1 MGKFFLMKYFS
12 PLIFKLFVA
21 FLLISVSVQGMEV
34 NYKISTPEPH
44 THYVEVE
51 MDVRDFKGT
60 EMDVKMPV
68 WAPGSYLVREFA
80 KSVEDFSANTNG
92 KPLEVKK
99 VNKNTW
105 RIYKGKK
112 DKVVIKYRV
121 YAFEL
126 SVRTSYVDV
135 DHAYFNGT
143 SIFMYVKDNL
153 DATGNLTIVPHK
165 NWKKVNTGLA
175 KVEGSEWVRSYP
187 HYDILVDS
195 PIEIGNQLTFDFT
208 AAGVK
213 HTVAMFGEGNYNV
226 ETLKKDMARIIETT
240 SDIFGF
246 NPNKEYTFIIHNLT
260 QGSGGLEHLNS
271 TTLQVDRW
279 TYEGAKYD
287 GFLSLVAHEYF
298 HLWNVKRIRPINLGP
313 FNYDGENYTP
323 LLWIMEGFTSYYDEL
338 ILQRSGDYSKD
349 TYIRKMAGTAT
360 RVENQPGNKVLPVSE
375 SSLDAWVKLYRP
387 NENSYNTTISYY
399 SKGSLVAMVLDLE
412 IIHSTHGEKSLDDV
426 LIYLYK
432 EYYEKKGRGFTPEEA
447 RMAIEHIAGKNLDE
461 IFNKYING
469 TETIDYAKYFNY
481 AGLNVV
487 DANENNNNSSF
498 GVFTKEEDGKLL
510 VSTVVRNTTAY
521 EGQLSVN
528 DELIAINGKRV
539 NKANMSSIFD
549 MYRVGDEI
557 NVLVSRDGMLRTL
570 TMTVKK
576 DPSVKY
582 VVEAQE
588 DMSEDQRK
596 VLDKWLR

>member
-1 MGKFFLMKYFS
+1 MKYFS
-12 PLIFKLFVA
+12 SLVSSLFVA
-21 FLLISVSVQGMEV
+21 FLLLSVSGYAIEV
-34 NYKISTPEPH
+34 NYKISTPNPH
-44 THYVEVE
+44 THYVQVE
-51 MDVRDFKGT
+51 MEVTNFKGS

-80 KSVEDFSANTNG
+80 KSVEGFKAHTGS
-92 KPLEVKK
+92 KELEVKK

-112 DKVVIKYRV
+112 DKATIKYKV

-143 SIFMYVKDNL
+143 SVFMYVKDEL
-153 DATGNLTIVPHK
+153 DASGILTIVPYQ

-175 KVEGSEWVRSYP
+175 KKDGSEWVRSYP
-187 HYDILVDS
+187 NYDILVDS
-195 PIEIGNQLTFDFT
+195 PIEIGNQLTFDFM

-213 HTVAMFGEGNYNV
+213 HTVAMFGEGNFDI
-226 ETLKKDMARIIETT
+226 EKLKKDMARIVETT
-240 SDIFGF
+240 TDIFGF

-260 QGSGGLEHLNS
+260 NGSGGLEHLNS
-271 TTLQVDRW
+271 TTLQVNRW
-279 TYEGAKYD
+279 TYEGSKYE

-349 TYIRKMAGTAT
+349 TYLRKMAGTAT
-360 RVENQPGNKVLPVSE
+360 RVENQPGNKVLPVAE

-399 SKGSLVAMVLDLE
+399 SKGSLVAMILDLE
-412 IIHSTHGEKSLDDV
+412 IINSTNAEKSLDDV

-447 RMAIEHIAGKNLDE
+447 RTAIEHVAGKKLDE
-461 IFNKYING
+461 IFDRYING
-469 TETIDYAKYFNY
+469 TETIDYAKYFGY

-487 DANENNNNSSF
+487 DANASKNKASF
-498 GVFTKEEDGKLL
+498 GVFTKKEDGKLI

-521 EGQLSVN
+521 EGKISVN
-528 DELIAINGKRV
+528 DEIIAINGMRV
-539 NKANMSSIFD
+539 TKSSLSSVFD
-549 MYRVGDEI
+549 MFAVGEEI
-557 NVLVSRDGMLRTL
+557 EVLVSRDGLLRTL
-570 TMTVKK
+570 TMTVKN
-576 DPSVKY
+576 DPSVRY
-582 VVEAQE
+582 VLEAE
-588 DMSEDQRK
+588 EEMSDAQRK
-596 VLDKWLR
+596 VFEKWLR

>member
-1 MGKFFLMKYFS
+1 MKYFS
-12 PLIFKLFVA
+12 SLVSILFVA
-21 FLLISVSVQGMEV
+21 FLLLSASSYAINV
-34 NYKISTPEPH
+34 NYKISTPNPH

-51 MDVRDFKGT
+51 MEVSNFKGT

-80 KSVEDFSANTNG
+80 KSVEDFKAHTDS
-92 KPLEVKK
+92 KELEVKK

-112 DKVVIKYRV
+112 DKATIKYKV

-143 SIFMYVKDNL
+143 SVFMYVKDEL
-153 DATGNLTIVPHK
+153 DASGTLTIVPHK

-175 KVEGSEWVRSYP
+175 KKDGNNWVRTYP
-187 HYDILVDS
+187 NYDILVDS
-195 PIEIGNQLTFDFT
+195 PIEIGNQLTFDFM

-213 HTVAMFGEGNYNV
+213 HTVAMFGEGNFDI
-226 ETLKKDMARIIETT
+226 EKLKKDMARIVETT
-240 SDIFGF
+240 TNIFGF

-260 QGSGGLEHLNS
+260 KGSGGLEHLNS
-271 TTLQVDRW
+271 TTLQVNRW
-279 TYEGAKYD
+279 TYEGSKYE

-349 TYIRKMAGTAT
+349 TYLRKMAGTAT
-360 RVENQPGNKVLPVSE
+360 RVENQPGNKVLPVAE

-399 SKGSLVAMVLDLE
+399 SKGSLVAMILDLE
-412 IIHSTHGEKSLDDV
+412 IINSSNAEKSLDDV

-447 RMAIEHIAGKNLDE
+447 RAAIEHVAGKKLDE
-461 IFNKYING
+461 IFDRYING
-469 TETIDYAKYFNY
+469 TETIDYAKYFGY

-487 DANENNNNSSF
+487 DANASKNKTSF
-498 GVFTKEEDGKLL
+498 GVFTKTEDGKLI

-521 EGQLSVN
+521 EGKISVK
-528 DELIAINGKRV
+528 DEIIAINGMRV
-539 NKANMSSIFD
+539 SKSSLSSVFE
-549 MYRVGDEI
+549 MFAVGEEI
-557 NVLVSRDGMLRTL
+557 EVLVSRDGLLRTL
-570 TMTVKK
+570 KMTVKI
-576 DPSVKY
+576 DPSVRY
-582 VVEAQE
+582 VLEAE
-588 DMSEDQRK
+588 EEMSDTQRK
-596 VLDKWLR
+596 VFEKWLR

>member
-1 MGKFFLMKYFS
+1 MKYFS
-12 PLIFKLFVA
+12 SLVSTLFVT
-21 FLLISVSVQGMEV
+21 FLLLSVSVQAIEV
-34 NYKISTPEPH
+34 NYKISTPNPH

-51 MDVRDFKGT
+51 MEVSNFKGS

-80 KSVEDFSANTNG
+80 KSVEGFKAHTGS
-92 KPLEVKK
+92 KELEVKK

-112 DKVVIKYRV
+112 DKATIKYKV

-143 SIFMYVKDNL
+143 SVFMYVKDEL
-153 DATGNLTIVPHK
+153 DASGTLTIVPHK

-175 KVEGSEWVRSYP
+175 KKDGNDWVRSYP
-187 HYDILVDS
+187 NYDILVDS
-195 PIEIGNQLTFDFT
+195 PIEIGNQLTFDFM

-213 HTVAMFGEGNYNV
+213 HTVAMFGEGNFDI
-226 ETLKKDMARIIETT
+226 EKLKKDMARIVETT
-240 SDIFGF
+240 TDIFGF

-260 QGSGGLEHLNS
+260 NGSGGLEHLNS
-271 TTLQVDRW
+271 TTLQVNRW
-279 TYEGAKYD
+279 TYEGSKYD

-349 TYIRKMAGTAT
+349 TYLRKMAGTAT
-360 RVENQPGNKVLPVSE
+360 RVENQPGNKVLPVAE

-399 SKGSLVAMVLDLE
+399 SKGSLVAMILDLE
-412 IIHSTHGEKSLDDV
+412 IINSTNAEKSLDDV

-432 EYYEKKGRGFTPEEA
+432 EYYEKRGRGFTPEEA
-447 RMAIEHIAGKNLDE
+447 RKAIEHVAGKKLEE
-461 IFNKYING
+461 IFDRYING
-469 TETIDYAKYFNY
+469 TETIDYAKYFGY

-487 DANENNNNSSF
+487 DANASKNKASF
-498 GVFTKEEDGKLL
+498 GVFTKKEDGKLI

-521 EGQLSVN
+521 EGKISVK
-528 DELIAINGKRV
+528 DEIIAINGMRV
-539 NKANMSSIFD
+539 SKSSLSSVFE
-549 MYRVGDEI
+549 MFAVGEEI
-557 NVLVSRDGMLRTL
+557 EVLVSRDGLLRTL
-570 TMTVKK
+570 KMTVKN
-576 DPSVKY
+576 DPSVRY
-582 VVEAQE
+582 VLEAE
-588 DMSEDQRK
+588 EEMSDAQRK
-596 VLDKWLR
+596 VFEKWLR

>member
-1 MGKFFLMKYFS
+1 MKYFS
-12 PLIFKLFVA
+12 SLVSTLLVT
-21 FLLISVSVQGMEV
+21 FLLLSASGLAIEV
-34 NYKISTPEPH
+34 NYKISTPNPH

-51 MDVRDFKGT
+51 MEVTNFKGS

-80 KSVEDFSANTNG
+80 KSVEGFKAHTGSKELD
-92 KPLEVKK
+92 VKK

-112 DKVVIKYRV
+112 DKAIIKYKV

-143 SIFMYVKDNL
+143 SVFMYVKDEL
-153 DATGNLTIVPHK
+153 DASGTLTIVPHQ

-175 KVEGSEWVRSYP
+175 KKDGNDWVRSYP
-187 HYDILVDS
+187 NYDILVDS
-195 PIEIGNQLTFDFT
+195 PIEIGNQLTFDFM

-213 HTVAMFGEGNYNV
+213 HTVAMFGEGNFDI
-226 ETLKKDMARIIETT
+226 EKLKKDMARIVETT
-240 SDIFGF
+240 TDIFGF

-260 QGSGGLEHLNS
+260 NGSGGLEHLNS
-271 TTLQVDRW
+271 TTLQVNRW
-279 TYEGAKYD
+279 TYEGSKYD

-349 TYIRKMAGTAT
+349 TYLRKMAGTAT
-360 RVENQPGNKVLPVSE
+360 RVENQPGNKVLPVAE

-399 SKGSLVAMVLDLE
+399 SKGSLVAMILDLE
-412 IIHSTHGEKSLDDV
+412 IINSTNAEKSLDDV

-432 EYYEKKGRGFTPEEA
+432 EYYEKRGRGFTPEEA
-447 RMAIEHIAGKNLDE
+447 RAAIEHVAGKKLDE
-461 IFNKYING
+461 IFDRYING
-469 TETIDYAKYFNY
+469 TETIDYDKYFGY

-487 DANENNNNSSF
+487 DANASKNKASF
-498 GVFTKEEDGKLL
+498 GVFTKKEDGKLI

-521 EGQLSVN
+521 EGKISVN
-528 DELIAINGKRV
+528 DEIIAINGMRV
-539 NKANMSSIFD
+539 TKSSLISVFE
-549 MYRVGDEI
+549 MFAVGEEI
-557 NVLVSRDGMLRTL
+557 EVLVSRDGLLRTL
-570 TMTVKK
+570 KMTVKN
-576 DPSVKY
+576 DPSVRY
-582 VVEAQE
+582 VLEAE
-588 DMSEDQRK
+588 EEMSDAQRK
-596 VLDKWLR
+596 VFEKWLR

>member
-1 MGKFFLMKYFS
+1 MKYFS
-12 PLIFKLFVA
+12 SLVSILFVT
-21 FLLISVSVQGMEV
+21 FLLLSVSTQAIEV
-34 NYKISTPEPH
+34 NYKISTPNPH

-51 MDVRDFKGT
+51 MEVSNFKGS

-80 KSVEDFSANTNG
+80 KSVEGFKAHTGS
-92 KPLEVKK
+92 KELEVKK

-112 DKVVIKYRV
+112 DKATIKYKV

-143 SIFMYVKDNL
+143 SVFMYVKDEL
-153 DATGNLTIVPHK
+153 DASGTLTIVPHK

-175 KVEGSEWVRSYP
+175 KKDGNDWVRSYP
-187 HYDILVDS
+187 NYDILVDS
-195 PIEIGNQLTFDFT
+195 PIEIGNQLTFYFM

-213 HTVAMFGEGNYNV
+213 HTVAMFGEGNFDI
-226 ETLKKDMARIIETT
+226 EKLKKDMARIVETT
-240 SDIFGF
+240 TDIFGF

-260 QGSGGLEHLNS
+260 NGSGGLEHLNS
-271 TTLQVDRW
+271 TTLQVNRW
-279 TYEGAKYD
+279 TYEGSKYD

-349 TYIRKMAGTAT
+349 TYLRKMAGTAT
-360 RVENQPGNKVLPVSE
+360 RVENQPGNKVLPVAE

-399 SKGSLVAMVLDLE
+399 SKGSLVALILDLE
-412 IIHSTHGEKSLDDV
+412 IINSTNAEKSLDDV

-432 EYYEKKGRGFTPEEA
+432 EYYEKRGRGFTPEEA
-447 RMAIEHIAGKNLDE
+447 RLAIEHVAGKKLDE
-461 IFNKYING
+461 IFDRYING
-469 TETIDYAKYFNY
+469 TETIDYAKYFGY

-487 DANENNNNSSF
+487 DANASKNKASF
-498 GVFTKEEDGKLL
+498 GVFTKKEDGKLI

-521 EGQLSVN
+521 EGKISVK
-528 DELIAINGKRV
+528 DEIIAINGMRV
-539 NKANMSSIFD
+539 SKSSLSSVFE
-549 MYRVGDEI
+549 MFAVGEEI
-557 NVLVSRDGMLRTL
+557 EVLVSRDGLLRTL
-570 TMTVKK
+570 KMTVKN
-576 DPSVKY
+576 DPSVRY
-582 VVEAQE
+582 VLEAE
-588 DMSEDQRK
+588 EEMSDAQRK
-596 VLDKWLR
+596 VFEKWLR